1 VTNIK
6 TFIREHSV
14 LTYFA
19 LTFAIS
25 WGGVLILGAPH
36 GMPTTS
42 EQFEKLYPIV
52 FLPYLLGPVISSI
65 LLTGLIDG
73 KIGFRELLSRL
84 SRWRVNAR
92 WYAVALLTAPLLAMT
107 ILLALSLTSP
117 GFLPDILT
125 ADDRL
130 ALLSM
135 GIAIG
140 LFGGGLMEEPG
151 WTGFAVPRLRR
162 RYRVLTTGL
171 IVGFVWGVWHFLPT
185 YWGSGDSSGALSL
198 ALLLPPCFFY
208 VGVLP
213 AYRVLMVWVYDRT
226 ESLLVA
232 ILMHASLTA
241 NTLFVLAP
249 SVEGVSLFLYYLVLA
264 AVLWGIVA
272 AIAVANKEQFLRPP
286 LQKDEQT
293 PRSPS

>member
-162 RYRVLTTGL
+162 RYSVLTTGL

-198 ALLLPPCFFY
+198 SLLLPPCFFY
-208 VGVLP
+208 ASVLP
-213 AYRVLMVWVYDRT
+213 AYRILMVWVYDRT

-232 ILMHASLTA
+232 VLMHASLTA

-249 SVEGVSLFLYYLVLA
+249 SVEDVSLFLYYLVLA

>member
-1 VTNIK
+1 MTNIK
-6 TFIREHSV
+6 TFIKKRSV

-42 EQFEKLYPIV
+42 EKFEQLYPIV
-52 FLPYLLGPVISSI
+52 FLPYLLGPVISSL

-73 KIGFRELLSRL
+73 KAGFRELLSRL
-84 SRWRVNAR
+84 SRWRLDAR
-92 WYAVALLTAPLLAMT
+92 WYAAALLTAPLLAMT
-107 ILLALSLTSP
+107 ILLALSLASP
-117 GFLPDILT
+117 AFLPDIVT
-125 ADDRL
+125 ADDKL

-140 LFGGGLMEEPG
+140 LIGGGLMEEPG

-162 RYRVLTTGL
+162 RYSVLTTGL

-185 YWGSGDSSGALSL
+185 YWGSGDSSGVLSL

-208 VGVLP
+208 AGVLP
-213 AYRVLMVWVYDRT
+213 AYRILMVWVYDRT
-226 ESLLVA
+226 ESLLVT

-241 NTLFVLAP
+241 STLFVLAP

-264 AVLWGIVA
+264 AVLWGVVA
-272 AIAVANKEQFLRPP
+272 TVARAGFEVWR
-286 LQKDEQT
+286 
-293 PRSPS
+293 

>member
-1 VTNIK
+1 MTNIK
-6 TFIREHSV
+6 TFIRKRSV

-42 EQFEKLYPIV
+42 EKFEQLYPIV
-52 FLPYLLGPVISSI
+52 FLPYLLGPVISSL

-73 KIGFRELLSRL
+73 KAGFRELLSRL
-84 SRWRVNAR
+84 SRWRLDAR
-92 WYAVALLTAPLLAMT
+92 WYAAALLMAPLLAMM
-107 ILLALSLTSP
+107 ILLALSLASP
-117 GFLPDILT
+117 AFLPDIVT
-125 ADDRL
+125 ADDKL

-140 LFGGGLMEEPG
+140 LIGGGLMEEPG

-162 RYRVLTTGL
+162 RYSVLTTGL

-185 YWGSGDSSGALSL
+185 YWGSGDSSGKLSL

-208 VGVLP
+208 AGVLP
-213 AYRVLMVWVYDRT
+213 AYRILMVWVYDRT
-226 ESLLVA
+226 ESLLLV

-241 NTLFVLAP
+241 STLFVLAP
-249 SVEGVSLFLYYLVLA
+249 SVEGASLFLYYLVLA
-264 AVLWGIVA
+264 AVLWAIVA
-272 AIAVANKEQFLRPP
+272 VIAVANKEQFSR
-286 LQKDEQT
+286 QSVQRQVED
-293 PRSPS
+293 SGAG